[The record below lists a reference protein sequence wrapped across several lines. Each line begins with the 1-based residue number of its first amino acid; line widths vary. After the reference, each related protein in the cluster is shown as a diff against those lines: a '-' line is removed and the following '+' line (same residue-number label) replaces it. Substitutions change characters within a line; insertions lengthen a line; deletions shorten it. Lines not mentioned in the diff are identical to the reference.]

1 MGRILGIDYGERR
14 CGVALSDPTQ
24 LIATPYSVIEWKGLR
39 SLLGEIERIS
49 KDQQIER
56 VVIGMPLNMNG
67 TQGPMANTVQEFVNA
82 LGKHLAIPVL
92 TWDERLST
100 RTAEKALLE
109 AGTSRA
115 KRKKLVDKIA
125 AQILLQAYLD
135 RLQEPLHKPGCG

>member
-1 MGRILGIDYGERR
+1 MGRILGIDYGKRR

-39 SLLGEIERIS
+39 NLLGEIERIS
-49 KDQQIER
+49 KDQEIER

-67 TQGPMANTVQEFVNA
+67 TQGPMANTVQEFVNT

-100 RTAEKALLE
+100 RTAENVWF
-109 AGTSRA
+109 
-115 KRKKLVDKIA
+115 KKLGFIQNA
-125 AQILLQAYLD
+125 
-135 RLQEPLHKPGCG
+135 

>member
-49 KDQQIER
+49 KEQEIER
-56 VVIGMPLNMNG
+56 VVVGMPLNMNG
-67 TQGPMANTVQEFVNA
+67 TQGLMANTVREFVNV
-82 LGKHLAIPVL
+82 LGKQLAIPVL

-135 RLQEPLHKPGCG
+135 RLQEPLHKPDCG